1 MATNDT
7 RDIRLGV
14 SRANKEV
21 LLPSPSNRYLRSTY
35 DAARYVPIGNEFD
48 KESRVKELG
57 DLGEGLTM
65 WSKAQAE
72 VETTND
78 SIQSRRMQAEYM
90 EASTQVFNQLQ
101 KDPSTM
107 NNPAVWLDAYTEE
120 MTSRVA
126 EINNKYAKSFYVGRN
141 QMLSNERLN
150 LLLKEEKNK
159 VGLMAADR
167 ISKMAADETNAAFK
181 IAVANRDFGLAREIN
196 KSPYLT
202 PAEKMLNENGIV
214 QAQTQDIIQQET
226 LRNPWGVLEEVNRD
240 GAVQRRELTYEQQQ
254 YALNQ
259 AQGRISMIQKQ
270 SYDSLVQKFLF
281 NPEEFEMD
289 VAKKLLDTNQLTT
302 QQYVNLLNM
311 KKTMSAKVEP
321 TPMQFA
327 AMSNWAVKLSKDY
340 HKESPEG
347 QANILSQAERLLERM
362 NFSTS
367 DKNSLLKLVT
377 QKISPETFNQAD
389 KLVEKFWDNGQLPL
403 TKTADYTGT
412 QGGTTPI
419 YLTEGEFNTQFKER
433 KNQFFLDKSRTY
445 LDPKTAEGRYAVMEY
460 VPNAENILVQDRVKS
475 EVRSALSDRIAEYR
489 AQNGGRTPNTEEL
502 YTMIYNAR
510 AEVFGNQNIKAL
522 NPIMNNPVFPSGRQ
536 ENTDERKATFIPREN
551 KKFSFR
557 TASPVVDIPEG
568 DKYICL
574 SPDNAF
580 VTSERNPLLVLKQA
594 GQYPLGYVT
603 FDQSYLEKPSEDL
616 QDVVAR
622 RNAKAIAEKAGLAAQ
637 SEQTVY
643 CALIAYWNSL

>member
-14 SRANKEV
+14 SSANKEG

-101 KDPSTM
+101 KDPGTM
-107 NNPAVWLDAYTEE
+107 NNPAVWLDAYTEG

-240 GAVQRRELTYEQQQ
+240 GAVQRRELTYDQQQ

-327 AMSNWAVKLSKDY
+327 AMSNWAVKLSEDY

-347 QANILSQAERLLERM
+347 QANILSQAERLFEQM

-419 YLTEGEFNTQFKER
+419 YLTEEEFNTQFKER

-445 LDPKTAEGRYAVMEY
+445 LDPKTAKDRYAVMEY
-460 VPNAENILVQDRVKS
+460 VPDSNNLFLQEKIKS
-475 EVRSALSDRIAEYR
+475 EVRSVLSDKIAEYR
-489 AQNGGRTPNTEEL
+489 AEHNGKSPTGQEL
-502 YTMIYNAR
+502 Y
-510 AEVFGNQNIKAL
+510 ELVFFAQEEAFSRNNISSIDPLSSAS
-522 NPIMNNPVFPSGRQ
+522 VYPSGQQDR
-536 ENTDERKATFIPREN
+536 DERKATFIPNNVRVSAISN
-551 KKFSFR
+551 K
-557 TASPVVDIPEG
+557 ASIDIPTNGAFIVWAGSNSFITNEK
-568 DKYICL
+568 DYL
-574 SPDNAF
+574 SIYKRAGAPPQGFIVADESF
-580 VTSERNPLLVLKQA
+580 LQA
-594 GQYPLGYVT
+594 PH
-603 FDQSYLEKPSEDL
+603 KDL
-616 QDVVAR
+616 MDVQAMIS
-622 RNAKAIAEKAGLAAQ
+622 AKAIAAKAGLDAQ
-637 SEQTVY
+637 GEQGIY
-643 CALIAYWNSL
+643 CALLSYWNNL

>member
-14 SRANKEV
+14 SSANKEG

-35 DAARYVPIGNEFD
+35 DAARYVPIGHEFD

-181 IAVANRDFGLAREIN
+181 IAVANRDFGLARETN

-202 PAEKMLNENGIV
+202 PAEKMLNENRIV

-327 AMSNWAVKLSKDY
+327 AMSNWAVKLSEDY

-347 QANILSQAERLLERM
+347 QANILSQAERLFEQM

-419 YLTEGEFNTQFKER
+419 YLTEEEFNTQFKER

-445 LDPKTAEGRYAVMEY
+445 LDPKTAEDRYAVMEY

-522 NPIMNNPVFPSGRQ
+522 NPIMDNPVFPSGRQ
-536 ENTDERKATFIPREN
+536 ENTDERKATFVPREN

>member
-14 SRANKEV
+14 SSAHKEG

-35 DAARYVPIGNEFD
+35 NAARYVPIGNEFD

-327 AMSNWAVKLSKDY
+327 AMSNWAVKLSEDY
-340 HKESPEG
+340 LKESPEG
-347 QANILSQAERLLERM
+347 QANILSQAERLFEQM

-389 KLVEKFWDNGQLPL
+389 KLVEKFWDNDQLPL

-419 YLTEGEFNTQFKER
+419 YLTEEEFNTQFKER

-445 LDPKTAEGRYAVMEY
+445 LDPKTTKGRYAVMEY
-460 VPNAENILVQDRVKS
+460 VPDSNNLFLQEKIKS
-475 EVRSALSDRIAEYR
+475 EVRSVLSDKIAEYR
-489 AQNGGRTPNTEEL
+489 AEHNGKSPTGQEL
-502 YTMIYNAR
+502 YELVFFAR
-510 AEVFGNQNIKAL
+510 EEAFSRNNISSIDPLSSAS
-522 NPIMNNPVFPSGRQ
+522 VYPSGQQDR
-536 ENTDERKATFIPREN
+536 DERKATFIPNNVRVSAISN
-551 KKFSFR
+551 K
-557 TASPVVDIPEG
+557 ASIDIPTNGAFIVWAGSNSFITNEK
-568 DKYICL
+568 DYL
-574 SPDNAF
+574 SIYKRAGAPPQGFIVADESF
-580 VTSERNPLLVLKQA
+580 LQA
-594 GQYPLGYVT
+594 PH
-603 FDQSYLEKPSEDL
+603 KDL
-616 QDVVAR
+616 MDVQAMIS
-622 RNAKAIAEKAGLAAQ
+622 AKAIAAKAGLDAQ
-637 SEQTVY
+637 GEQGIY
-643 CALIAYWNSL
+643 CALLSYWNNL